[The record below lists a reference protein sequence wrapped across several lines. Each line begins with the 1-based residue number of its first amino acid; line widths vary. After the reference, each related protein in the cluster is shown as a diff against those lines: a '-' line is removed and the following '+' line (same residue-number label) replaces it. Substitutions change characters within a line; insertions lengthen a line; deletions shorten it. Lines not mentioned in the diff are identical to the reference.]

1 MKDPNDTRDT
11 GPRAGSPLWIHMT
24 AVIVA
29 GAAVFAWAMTRLSG
43 LDELLRHP
51 QFWVIAALVYF
62 GPLSHIDGHPLVT
75 RPFEPL
81 GLNPTIDFFTF
92 GMLCLIAPYGFV
104 ATARL
109 RRISKIEDR
118 LPDFLR
124 DVAEAGRFGMTLS
137 DAIVVASTGRYGL
150 LTDEIKKMAS
160 QLEWGVPVAT
170 ALRLFEERVPT
181 PLVQRVVSIIT
192 RANEAGGNVADVL
205 SMVAHDT
212 REAQLSDQSR
222 KISMLTYVTVIYI
235 SFFVFIVTIY
245 IMAAVFLPQMIT
257 AGEGISSSGIAAAGS
272 AVSLQYTYVPLLF
285 IAFLAAVIVHAVG
298 DGIMAGVL
306 YSGKLAEGL
315 QHATIMLSIGWLMMR
330 FFVPIL
336 HT

>member
-1 MKDPNDTRDT
+1 M
-11 GPRAGSPLWIHMT
+11 AS
-24 AVIVA
+24 A
-29 GAAVFAWAMTRLSG
+29 GAPASVRRVHALAPTTGSGAPKLSREMIALIAGGVAAVALWAVA
-43 LDELLRHP
+43 
-51 QFWVIAALVYF
+51 FLVYLGTLQIVF
-62 GPLSHIDGHPLVT
+62 RPGEGGGANPAIDFMV
-75 RPFEPL
+75 L
-81 GLNPTIDFFTF
+81 GLI
-92 GMLCLIAPYGFV
+92 CLLAPYGFT
-104 ATARL
+104 ATAKQH
-109 RRISKIEDR
+109 RISKIEDR

-137 DAIVVASTGRYGL
+137 DAIIVASKGRYGL

-181 PLVQRVVSIIT
+181 PLVQRVVSIVT

-235 SFFVFIVTIY
+235 AFFVFIVTVY

-257 AGEGISSSGIAAAGS
+257 AGEGVASSSLATAMT
-272 AVSLQYTYVPLLF
+272 LQFTYVPIL
-285 IAFLAAVIVHAVG
+285 FLAFMVAVIVHAVG

-306 YSGKLAEGL
+306 YNGRIAEGM
-315 QHATIMLSIGWLMMR
+315 QHATIMLAIGWLMMR
-330 FFVPIL
+330 FMVPIL

>member
-1 MKDPNDTRDT
+1 MASASAPASVRRV
-11 GPRAGSPLWIHMT
+11 RALAPSTVT
-24 AVIVA
+24 AAPTAKLSREMVLLLAGGVVAVVFWIVA
-29 GAAVFAWAMTRLSG
+29 ALNYTGTLRLI
-43 LDELLRHP
+43 LRP
-51 QFWVIAALVYF
+51 
-62 GPLSHIDGHPLVT
+62 GESPGT
-75 RPFEPL
+75 
-81 GLNPTIDFFTF
+81 NPMIDFFVI
-92 GMLCLIAPYGFV
+92 GLLCLLAPYGF
-104 ATARL
+104 AETARQ
-109 RRISKIEDR
+109 RRIAKIEER

-137 DAIVVASTGRYGL
+137 DAIVVASSGRYGL
-150 LTDEIKKMAS
+150 LTEEIKKMAS

-181 PLVQRVVSIIT
+181 PLVQRVVSIVT

-212 REAQLSDQSR
+212 REAQLADQSR

-235 SFFVFIVTIY
+235 AFFVFIVTVY
-245 IMAAVFLPQMIT
+245 IMAAIFLPQMIT
-257 AGEGISSSGIAAAGS
+257 AGQGVASSNLGS
-272 AVSLQYTYVPLLF
+272 AVALQFAYVPILF

-306 YSGKLAEGL
+306 YNGRIAEGL
-315 QHATIMLSIGWLMMR
+315 QHATIMLAIGWLIMR
-330 FFVPIL
+330 FAVPIL